1 MLDLVDQVDQVVELY
16 QADLV
21 LQEQE
26 IHHQ

>member
-26 IHHQ
+26 THHQ

>member
-26 IHHQ
+26 THPL